1 LSEKKREGGL
11 RLRSETPGSFDLSVI
26 TVCYNDAEGLEL
38 TANSVQRS
46 LDENVEYIV
55 VDGGS
60 SDGTVDLLGKL
71 SFINYWVSEP
81 DSGIYDAMNKGIA
94 LAQGRALLFM
104 NAGDF
109 IDGDIPLGKLPAP
122 SFLPVWYKNPFGNF
136 RKIAI
141 KSEKKG
147 MPNCHQGVVFEH
159 KGLTYDTNYR
169 ISGDYEFFL
178 RHGYDCHLPVA
189 DVEGRIVFDSSGI
202 SSTLLADRDAE
213 IAEIIHAYFGPYR
226 AFAFRCIASA
236 KRGIK
241 AVLRSKN
248 P

>member
-1 LSEKKREGGL
+1 VSEKKREGGL
-11 RLRSETPGSFDLSVI
+11 RLASETPGSFKLSVI
-26 TVCYNDAEGLEL
+26 TVCYNDADGLAL
-38 TANSVQRS
+38 TAESVKKN

-60 SDGTVDLLGKL
+60 SDGTVDLLESL

-94 LAQGRALLFM
+94 LAHGQALLFM

-109 IDGDIPLGKLPAP
+109 IDGPIPLGKLPVP

-136 RKIAI
+136 RRIAL

-147 MPNCHQGVVFEH
+147 MPNCHQGVVFEN
-159 KGLTYDTNYR
+159 KGLRYDTNYR
-169 ISGDYEFFL
+169 IAGDFEFFL
-178 RHGYDCHLPVA
+178 RHGYDRHLPVA
-189 DVEGRIVFDSSGI
+189 NVEGRIVFDSSGI

-213 IAEIIHAYFGPYR
+213 IAAIIEAHFGRLR
-226 AFAFRCIASA
+226 ALLFRCMAAA

-241 AVLRSKN
+241 ALLKSRS
-248 P
+248 

>member
-1 LSEKKREGGL
+1 LSVKKHEGGL
-11 RLRSETPGSFDLSVI
+11 RLESEAPGSFELSVI
-26 TVCYNDAEGLEL
+26 TVCYNDAEGLKL
-38 TANSVQRS
+38 TANSVKKN
-46 LDENVEYIV
+46 LDESVEYIV
-55 VDGGS
+55 IDGGS
-60 SDGTVDLLGKL
+60 PDGTVDLLGKL
-71 SFINYWVSEP
+71 PFISYWVSEP

-94 LAQGRALLFM
+94 LAHGRALLFM

-141 KSEKKG
+141 KSEKRG
-147 MPNCHQGVVFEH
+147 ISNCHQGIVFEN
-159 KGLTYDTNYR
+159 KGLMYDTNYR

-178 RHGYDCHLPVA
+178 RHGYDCHLPMANVK
-189 DVEGRIVFDSSGI
+189 GRIVFDSSGV

-213 IAEIIHAYFGPYR
+213 IEEIIEGYFGRYR
-226 AFAFRCIASA
+226 AFLFRCIATV

-241 AVLRSKN
+241 ALLRSRSQ
-248 P
+248 